1 MKSIT
6 THVLDTSL
14 GRPAANVPVTL
25 ELKEANGSWRK
36 VGSGATNQDGR
47 SADLLSADK
56 LAAGKSEGQLS
67 PRTYRL
73 TFDTA
78 AYFKSHNAE
87 AFYPQVAVVFVV
99 TDTAEHYHIPLL
111 LSRYGYSTYRG
122 S

>member
-6 THVLDTSL
+6 THVLDTTL

-25 ELKEANGSWRK
+25 EHQEANGSWRK
-36 VGSGATNQDGR
+36 VGSGATDQDGR
-47 SADLLSADK
+47 SVDLLQSGK
-56 LAAGKSEGQLS
+56 LLPG
-67 PRTYRL
+67 TYRL

-78 AYFKSHNAE
+78 AYLKSQNTE
-87 AFYPQVAVVFVV
+87 AFYPQIMVIFAVA
-99 TDTAEHYHIPLL
+99 DAEQHYHIPLL